1 MKPKV
6 ASRGLSE
13 EPGSSGALLR
23 VDFVPQMKVVLLVV
37 ACLLVVV
44 AFGVAAE
51 DVTADDQS
59 PPKDPPP
66 PNDLFPPKDL
76 SPSEEH
82 ESFDDESGRGERIF
96 AYYTST
102 TTTRLTTSTLTAL
115 STCLSILGT
124 ATACRRRKRRAGR
137 LESIEDEDIAALEL
151 EGSVKSVESLEELS
165 QQQRDFFQRDDR
177 KFTIWTTGFTTLTLT
192 TTSYIAGTTVTATA
206 YCITP
211 GLTAGCFGK

>member
-1 MKPKV
+1 
-6 ASRGLSE
+6 
-13 EPGSSGALLR
+13 
-23 VDFVPQMKVVLLVV
+23 MKVVPVVV

-51 DVTADDQS
+51 DVTANDDQS
-59 PPKDPPP
+59 PAKDPPP
-66 PNDLFPPKDL
+66 PPNDPFPPPKEL

-82 ESFDDESGRGERIF
+82 ESLDDDTGRGERIF

-115 STCLSILGT
+115 STCLSILAT
-124 ATACRRRKRRAGR
+124 ATACRRKKRRAGR
-137 LESIEDEDIAALEL
+137 LETIDDEDIAALDL
-151 EGSVKSVESLEELS
+151 EGSVRSAESLEELS
-165 QQQRDFFQRDDR
+165 QQQRDFLQRDDR

-206 YCITP
+206 YCLTP